1 MILTVTLN
9 TSIDRLYLVDHV
21 EQETVM
27 RVREV
32 HNTPGGKGLNVS
44 RVAKQLGEPV
54 TAMGFIGGFHG
65 KYLEDMIKQTG
76 ITPCFTHVQAETRSC
91 INIWDLSDQ
100 HSTEFLEPGAPVSEA
115 EVERFRT
122 DFMERLPEADTVTI
136 SGSVP
141 AGVPQDLYGRMIRE
155 CRERDIPVLLD
166 TSGNLLVNGVKACPT
181 LIKPN
186 EDEIRVL
193 ADAAPVDRGSMLRA
207 IRKIAGQGITYVV
220 LSLGAQGAILA
231 ADGKFYLGRP
241 PHIDPK
247 NTVGCGDSMLAGFAV
262 GIARGWPIRESFK
275 TALAVSAA
283 NAENLL
289 TGCFDEKDYK
299 ALLPEV
305 EIREIRDGVG

>member
-9 TSIDRLYLVDHV
+9 TSIDRLYLMDHV

-44 RVAKQLGEPV
+44 RVAQQLHEPV

-76 ITPCFTHVQAETRSC
+76 ITPCFTHVKAETRSC

-100 HSTEFLEPGAPVSEA
+100 RSTEYLEPGAPVSA
-115 EVERFRT
+115 EDVDRFMA
-122 DFMERLPEADTVTI
+122 DFSEHLPEADTVTI

-141 AGVPQDLYGRMIRE
+141 AGVPLDIYARMIIQ
-155 CRERDIPVLLD
+155 CREKKIPVLLD
-166 TSGNLLVNGVKACPT
+166 TSGALLQNAVRACPT

-193 ADAAPVDRGSMLRA
+193 TDLPPVDRGSMLRA
-207 IRKIAGQGITYVV
+207 MRRIARQGIEYVV

-231 ADGKFYLGRP
+231 ANGKFYLGRP

-262 GIARGWPIRESFK
+262 GVARGWPIEQSFR

-289 TGCFDEKDYK
+289 TGCCEEKDYE
-299 ALLPEV
+299 ALLPGV
-305 EIREIRDGVG
+305 EIREIS